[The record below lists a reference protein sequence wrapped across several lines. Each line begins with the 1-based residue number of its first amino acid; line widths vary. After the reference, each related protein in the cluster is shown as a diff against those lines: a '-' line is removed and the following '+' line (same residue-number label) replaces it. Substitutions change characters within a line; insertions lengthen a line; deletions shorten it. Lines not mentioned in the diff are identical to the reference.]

1 MTFALPAR
9 HKLCAVVTTYH
20 PDARFPDYL
29 SGISAQCN
37 EVIIVDNGSA
47 AAAIAMLRRTSG
59 VRVAL
64 IEMGRNTGLGAA
76 LNHGIAQAKTRGYSW
91 VVLFDQ
97 DSIPLGD
104 MAETFCKILAA
115 HPEPDKVAIIGS
127 TFIDRNR
134 QTAADGMDESPG
146 KVTWKEK
153 KRVITSG
160 MLLLLGAFDGI
171 GPFRED
177 FFVDTIDHEYCYRA
191 RANGWHVVQAG
202 TPLLSHSVGN
212 YRRHRFL
219 GAQVWRSHHSALR
232 CYFMTRNPL
241 LLAWDQQAYAKLLRG
256 SVKAIKNSFL
266 ILLFEENKLG
276 KLAATLSGYRDGLL
290 RRTSMPQR
298 IQRQI
303 RQGSPGTPES

>member
-9 HKLCAVVTTYH
+9 HELCAVVTTYH
-20 PDARFPDYL
+20 PDARFAEYL

-47 AAAIAMLRRTSG
+47 GQAGDMLRTISRVG
-59 VRVAL
+59 VFL
-64 IEMGRNTGLGAA
+64 IEMGSNTGLGAA
-76 LNHGIAQAKTRGYSW
+76 LNHGIVQARTRGYSW

-97 DSIPLGD
+97 DSLPLGD
-104 MAETFCKILAA
+104 MAETFCTILSA
-115 HPEPDKVAIIGS
+115 HPEPRKVAIIGS
-127 TFIDRNR
+127 SFIDRNR
-134 QTAADGMDESPG
+134 QTSDPARNESPE
-146 KVTWKEK
+146 KTAWKEK

-160 MLLLLGAFDGI
+160 MLLSLGAFEKL

-191 RANGWHVVQAG
+191 RAKGWHVLQAG
-202 TPLLSHSVGN
+202 VPLLSHSVGN

-241 LLAWDQQAYAKLLRG
+241 LLAWDQHAYAKLLRG
-256 SVKAIKNSFL
+256 GFKAIKNSLL
-266 ILLFEENKLG
+266 ILLFEENKLE

-290 RRTSMPQR
+290 RRTSMPQW
-298 IQRQI
+298 ILRQI
-303 RQGSPGTPES
+303 RQGSSGTPER